1 MATRFATPVKNN
13 DQFGNQIEISVSTVS
28 RKLEVLEMILL
39 DVQLTDRMPS
49 ETKFYLIDAKKML
62 NFARINFE
70 KGFYNVSDASLILA
84 KKYLERG
91 KLVEKQRY

>member
-1 MATRFATPVKNN
+1 MAARFSTLIKND
-13 DQFGNQIEISVSTVS
+13 DQFGNQIEISPSTIS
-28 RKLEVLEMILL
+28 RKLEVLEMNLL
-39 DVQLTDRMPS
+39 NVQLADRMPS
-49 ETKFYLIDAKKML
+49 ETQFYLIDAEKML
-62 NFARINFE
+62 NFARTNFE